1 MNSNSISQVINTPKN
16 SSYLTILNSFSSN
29 LRLTPKV
36 KPSIIITPLNESD
49 IQAIHC
55 SKMHDL
61 QIKIRSDGHDYEG
74 LSYISDTPFVIIDLR
89 NLRSNSI
96 DTGNKTAWIQS
107 GATLGEVYYR
117 IANKSKKLAFV
128 AWIFPTVGV
137 GGNFSGGG
145 YGIMS
150 RKFVL
155 LLITLLMLN

>member
-1 MNSNSISQVINTPKN
+1 
-16 SSYLTILNSFSSN
+16 
-29 LRLTPKV
+29 
-36 KPSIIITPLNESD
+36 
-49 IQAIHC
+49 
-55 SKMHDL
+55 MHDL
-61 QIKIRSDGHDYEG
+61 QIKIRSAGHDYEG
-74 LSYISDTPFVIIDLR
+74 LSYISDTPFVIIDLK

-107 GATLGEVYYR
+107 GTTLGEVYNR

-128 AWIFPTVGV
+128 AGIFTTVGF